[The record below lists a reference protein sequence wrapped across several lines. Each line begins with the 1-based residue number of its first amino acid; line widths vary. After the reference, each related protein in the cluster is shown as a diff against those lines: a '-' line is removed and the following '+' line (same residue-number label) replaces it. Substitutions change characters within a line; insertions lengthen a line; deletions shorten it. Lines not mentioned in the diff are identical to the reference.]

1 MKRFIWPLAVLVV
14 LLVTNVIHTHTFFNV
29 ELRGG
34 HLYGSLIDILRSSAP
49 LALVALGMTLVIAT
63 GGIDLS
69 VGAVVA
75 IAGAIACLRISDLG
89 DQGSVAGVLGA
100 VGIAIALAL
109 VLGVWNGFL
118 VATVGIQ
125 PIIAT
130 LILMVAGRGLAQLIT
145 DGQIITVNSG
155 PYKMIGAGYWLALP
169 LCVLIAAAVI
179 ALAAVLVRRSALG
192 MLLEAVGGNAEA
204 SRLAGIKSR
213 WLILGV
219 YVFAAV
225 CAAVA
230 GLMISS
236 NVSSADG
243 NNAGLLIELDAILA
257 VVIGGTSLS
266 GGRFS
271 IAGTVLGAVIIKT
284 LDITIYTI
292 GVPPE
297 VTLLFKAIVVIVL
310 CLAQSPK
317 FRTVF
322 KAGSRRRR
330 SVPVAARADEK
341 VQVRA

>member
-1 MKRFIWPLAVLVV
+1 MKRFLWPLVV
-14 LLVTNVIHTHTFFNV
+14 LVILLVVNVLFSHSFFKI
-29 ELRGG
+29 ELREG
-34 HLYGSLIDILRSSAP
+34 HLYGSLIDILRASAP

-75 IAGAIACLRISDLG
+75 IAGALACLQISDLG
-89 DQGSVAGVLGA
+89 DQNSVTGVLLA
-100 VGIAIALAL
+100 VGLAL
-109 VLGVWNGFL
+109 LLSLGLGLWNGFL

-145 DGQIITVNSG
+145 DGQIITINSS
-155 PYKMIGAGYWLALP
+155 PYKMIGAGYWFGLP
-169 LCVLIAAAVI
+169 LNVLIAALVVVLAV
-179 ALAAVLVRRSALG
+179 LLVRRSALG

-204 SRLAGIKSR
+204 SRLAGIRSR
-213 WLILGV
+213 WLILTV
-219 YVFAAV
+219 YVFAGL
-225 CAAVA
+225 CAGIA

-257 VVIGGTSLS
+257 VVIGGTSLA

-271 IAGTVLGAVIIKT
+271 IVGTVLGAVIIKT

-297 VTLLFKAIVVIVL
+297 ITLLFKAIVVIAL

-317 FRTVF
+317 FRAAF
-322 KAGSRRRR
+322 QRRRR
-330 SVPVAARADEK
+330 PPAAAAPTAAEK
-341 VQVRA
+341 VQVPA

>member
-1 MKRFIWPLAVLVV
+1 MKRFAWPAAVLIV
-14 LLVTNVIHTHTFFNV
+14 LLVTNVFFSPGFFGI

-34 HLYGSLIDILRSSAP
+34 HLYGSTVDILRAAAP

-75 IAGAIACLRISDLG
+75 IAGALACLRISGLA
-89 DQGSVAGVLGA
+89 DQGSVAGVLLAAGL
-100 VGIAIALAL
+100 ALAL
-109 VLGVWNGFL
+109 SLVLGAWNGFL
-118 VATVGIQ
+118 VAVVGIQ

-155 PYKMIGAGYWLALP
+155 PYKMIGAGYWLGLP

-179 ALAAVLVRRSALG
+179 ALSAVLVRRSALG

-204 SRLAGIKSR
+204 SRLTGIRSR
-213 WLILGV
+213 RLILGV

-225 CAAVA
+225 CAGIA

-284 LDITIYTI
+284 LDITIYTV

-310 CLAQSPK
+310 CLAQSAK
-317 FRTVF
+317 FR
-322 KAGSRRRR
+322 AALRRRR
-330 SVPVAARADEK
+330 PAPLAAPANEQER
-341 VQVRA
+341 VRA